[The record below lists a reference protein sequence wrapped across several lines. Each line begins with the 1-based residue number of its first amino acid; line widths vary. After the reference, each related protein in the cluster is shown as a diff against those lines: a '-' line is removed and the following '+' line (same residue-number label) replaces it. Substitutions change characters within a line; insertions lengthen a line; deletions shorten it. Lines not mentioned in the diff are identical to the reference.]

1 MRSHEL
7 PHSGLCTVALLLA
20 FAGIPAEGAAP
31 PPMAT
36 STPRPATPL
45 PTPPPGTVPFLPRTP
60 LQGWVDLH
68 THPLSNLGFAGK
80 LFYGGIDASVD
91 ASGNPNG
98 AMIWT
103 DPDCKK
109 RTWLQNNPQSI
120 VRAGTEFDA
129 IGHDGSTHGFNNLN
143 CGDAIRVQVIHA
155 FQRMNQ
161 ASDPAGDSSGYPDF
175 TQWPS
180 WNDRTHQH
188 MWVEW
193 IRRAW
198 ASGLRVMVALAL
210 NNRTIADAVSGQGA
224 SSDIWPDDKASA
236 DLQVAETIAFVGRH
250 SDFMQVAYSSADVDS
265 IVRSNRIAVIVGA
278 EIDHI
283 GNFGTPNVP
292 VPAEI
297 GVRDE
302 IDRLYSEGVRYLFP
316 IHLLDN
322 AFGGTATYSW
332 MFNASTMRESGH
344 SWSLVCHSLSQGEDP
359 RDQITASLP
368 LAPQGFIDILN
379 SVLSDAGMAAAEQ
392 VRLGGVWIPPTAPP
406 CNPNVGQ
413 RNTLGITPAGNVAIN
428 EMMRL
433 GMLIDIDHM
442 SSAAAEW
449 TLAYAAGA
457 LGPTQALGLVPPS
470 GYPVMSGHNG
480 VRDATTPGPL
490 CNLPPPL
497 PNGTPGQP
505 PCSTSERSLT
515 ANQYRII
522 ANLHGMAGVG
532 GAGLDAWQWVNLYNT
547 IIATMGPGVAVGFG
561 TDSNGLERG
570 NPPRAVCAQQNP
582 PCVRYA
588 DPPVCG
594 FPGFPS
600 CASLP
605 PWTQPANTLR
615 SPTDGTKAQPWN
627 YNTDGVAHYGMLA
640 DFLMD
645 IATLPAPSGGTLSGQ
660 QVVANLNQGAEY
672 FYQTWRKAEA
682 LSSAVLT
689 NWQPTGWLGWQQIVA
704 GPGVTIPVKQ
714 IATSR
719 NADGRL
725 EIVYI
730 APNNTLNHTWQTTP
744 EVAWTWTTVPV
755 PLGGSPANKLA
766 MGRNLDGRLQIFY
779 TGPGNVILTNSQVTR
794 GGAWSGEQPLGQ
806 GAALQI
812 AVGQNADGRLE
823 VFVVGTDNRLYHNA
837 QLQPSGSAWSG
848 WSPLNSSP
856 ASQLAVASN
865 ADGRLEVFYN
875 GPNNT
880 IYTNTQVSAGGNW
893 TGETSM
899 GGGALQ
905 FSVQQN
911 KVGGLEVFIVGT
923 DNAGWRNVQTGPN
936 GPWGGWATFG
946 GWLSQLATGRNSDGR
961 LEVFCMGVNG
971 ALYHNV
977 QTAPASAS
985 APDGAWSG
993 WQPLGG
999 AAQQLVTGVNADGRL
1014 DVFVVGTDNL
1024 LYHNLQSP

>member
-7 PHSGLCTVALLLA
+7 PHSGFCAVALLLA
-20 FAGIPAEGAAP
+20 LPGIALAQQA
-31 PPMAT
+31 
-36 STPRPATPL
+36 
-45 PTPPPGTVPFLPRTP
+45 RTP
-60 LQGWVDLH
+60 LAGVVDLH
-68 THPLSNLGFAGK
+68 THPLANLGFAGK
-80 LFYGGIDASVD
+80 LLYGGIDAAPAPPGGGD
-91 ASGNPNG
+91 ASPAFPYPAGGG
-98 AMIWT
+98 AMLPA
-103 DPDCKK
+103 DPYCNQT
-109 RTWLQNNPQSI
+109 RLYANPPI
-120 VRAGTEFDA
+120 VIRAQQEIQA
-129 IGHDGSTHGFNNLN
+129 LGHDGTTHGANSPGDP
-143 CGDAIRVQVIHA
+143 CYDAIRGPLISFLQSMLGAANPSSDA
-155 FQRMNQ
+155 F
-161 ASDPAGDSSGYPDF
+161 GYPTFVD
-175 TQWPS
+175 WPV
-180 WNDRTHQH
+180 WNDITHQH

-193 IRRAW
+193 IRRAFYYG
-198 ASGLRVMVALAL
+198 GLRVMVALAV
-210 NNRTIADAVSGQGA
+210 NNKSLADMVAGPG
-224 SSDIWPDDKASA
+224 DGPDDDMRSA
-236 DLQVAETIAFVGRH
+236 DLQIRETKAFVSRH
-250 SDFMQVAYSSADVDS
+250 SDFMQVAYGSADVDQ
-265 IVRSNRIAVIVGA
+265 IVRSGKLAVILGV

-283 GNFGTPNVP
+283 GNFGTPLAGVP
-292 VPAEI
+292 PEI
-297 GVRDE
+297 GARDE
-302 IDRLYSEGVRYLFP
+302 IDRLYGEGVRYIFP
-316 IHLLDN
+316 VHLLDN
-322 AFGGTATYSW
+322 PFGGTAAYQLL
-332 MFNASTMRESGH
+332 FDLSTIRESGH
-344 SWSLVCHSLSQGEDP
+344 PWNVVCADP
-359 RDQITASLP
+359 QDQINMQLQSLASLP
-368 LAPQGFIDILN
+368 GGILGNLLQLAWQTK
-379 SVLSDAGMAAAEQ
+379 M
-392 VRLGGVWIPPTAPP
+392 GGSIPTAPAP
-406 CNPNVGQ
+406 PACPPGIGHKNA
-413 RNTLGITPAGNVAIN
+413 LGLTPLGAAAIN

-442 SSAAAEW
+442 SQASENAALALAE
-449 TLAYAAGA
+449 
-457 LGPTQALGLVPPS
+457 QVPG
-470 GYPVMSGHNG
+470 GYPLNSGHSG
-480 VRDATTPGPL
+480 LRDPS
-490 CNLPPPL
+490 CLPQSKGSSCIT
-497 PNGTPGQP
+497 N
-505 PCSTSERSLT
+505 ERSSTGL
-515 ANQYRII
+515 QYARIGR
-522 ANLHGMAGVG
+522 LHGMAGVG
-532 GAGLDAWQWVNLYNT
+532 SAKSDSWVWLTKYNLVLQ
-547 IIATMGPGVAVGFG
+547 AMGPGAVAGFG
-561 TDSNGLERG
+561 TDANGLEFG
-570 NPPRAVCAQQNP
+570 MPPRPPAVRDDPVLDCIAANPCNAQEPLKQIGCP
-582 PCVRYA
+582 VG
-588 DPPVCG
+588 PPVPATYFGCCRTNVPIYCNKLN
-594 FPGFPS
+594 PGGGTTCISGSYCQLP
-600 CASLP
+600 ASAVSY
-605 PWTQPANTLR
+605 WFSFQQ
-615 SPTDGTKAQPWN
+615 PTDPSGKTWN

-640 DFLMD
+640 DFLVD
-645 IATLPAPSGGTLSGQ
+645 VATLPVPPGGTLSGQ

-682 LSSAVLT
+682 LSTAVFT
-689 NWQPTGWLGWQQIVA
+689 SWQPSAWLGWQQV
-704 GPGVTIPVKQ
+704 GVSPTSPPPTAVKQ
-714 IATSR
+714 VAVSR

-725 EIVYI
+725 EVVYI
-730 APNNTLNHTWQTTP
+730 APTNNTLLHTWQTTP
-744 EVAWTWTTVPV
+744 EVAWWPSMVPE

-766 MGRNLDGRLQIFY
+766 MARNADGRLQIFY
-779 TGPGNVILTNSQVTR
+779 TGPGNVILTNSQVTP

-806 GAALQI
+806 GAGLQI

-856 ASQLAVASN
+856 ASQLGVASN

-961 LEVFCMGVNG
+961 LEVFCMGVKN